1 MRGAGHQWT
10 TFALVPSHL
19 DAKGSSV
26 SFVQTGFGGVAGAVG
41 RNRFEAAFLSAFF
54 VLMSALASLFPRSG
68 DDWAWGSQTGLDR
81 LAAHF
86 HNYNGRYA
94 GDLAIIGLTRISV
107 LAPIIVGATLALT
120 IFLILDLTE
129 NRSVPGYLL
138 TVLLFFLMP
147 LETWQQSVAWLS
159 GYSNYG
165 IAGLCLLIYLRSV
178 KREWSSSSQGRDRAD
193 AVTPEP
199 EQRPGFV
206 QLAVIVCF
214 GFVVALF
221 MEHVTLYL
229 VAASVLY
236 LVWFRI
242 RFRRFSARSVA
253 WASSFLAG
261 AAVMFSN
268 GAYRAATAAST
279 LDKPVY
285 QQIHATDRPALH
297 TLVTKAGDTISSQA
311 VTHNV
316 ALNIVLILLACLLTT
331 TAGSA
336 ARRAKTAVLGLAA
349 LYFTLTMSL
358 SIVEKNLTLRPALRL
373 LSGVAALILV
383 AMLVVVPLFL
393 VTNVSRRV
401 GLLVCLASFLVLIA
415 PLVLVDPVG
424 PRCFYPTY
432 LVLLII
438 MNLLVKEVSP
448 DPDAPIMS
456 RVVTFLGVLVTGVLV
471 TNFVIYGIQH
481 HAASERLAQIRQ
493 AVDRGATA
501 VTVKRLPF
509 HSYAWIPDPSNDF
522 WAHRFKRYYD
532 LPDSLQITL
541 THS

>member
-1 MRGAGHQWT
+1 M
-10 TFALVPSHL
+10 
-19 DAKGSSV
+19 
-26 SFVQTGFGGVAGAVG
+26 SFVQTGFRGVAGAVR
-41 RNRFEAAFLSAFF
+41 RNRFEAAFLTAFF
-54 VLMSALASLFPRSG
+54 VLMSALAFLFPRSG

-107 LAPIIVGATLALT
+107 LAPILVGATLALT
-120 IFLILDLTE
+120 IFLILDLTD
-129 NRSVPGYLL
+129 NRSLPGYLL

-147 LETWQQSVAWLS
+147 LETWQQSVVWLS

-165 IAGLCLLIYLRSV
+165 IAGLCLLVYLRSV
-178 KREWSSSSQGRDRAD
+178 KREWVSGSK
-193 AVTPEP
+193 
-199 EQRPGFV
+199 QRPGIAH
-206 QLAVIVCF
+206 LALIVCF
-214 GFVVALF
+214 GFVAALF

-229 VAASVLY
+229 VAASVLF

-242 RFRRFSARSVA
+242 RFRRFSARSLA
-253 WASSFLAG
+253 WAGSFIAG

-268 GAYRAATAAST
+268 GAYRAATAASS
-279 LDKPVY
+279 LEKPVY
-285 QQIHATDRPALH
+285 QQIHATHRPPLH
-297 TLVTKAGDTISSQA
+297 TLVKKAGDTISSEA

-331 TAGSA
+331 TAGSS
-336 ARRAKTAVLGLAA
+336 ARRAKAAVLGLAA
-349 LYFTLTMSL
+349 LYLTLTTSL
-358 SIVEKNLTLRPALRL
+358 SVVENNLTLRLAWRL

-383 AMLVVVPLFL
+383 ALLVVVALSL
-393 VTNVSRRV
+393 VTDLSRRV
-401 GLLVCLASFLVLIA
+401 GVLVCLASFLVLIA

-432 LVLLII
+432 LVFLII
-438 MNLLVKEVSP
+438 MNVLVKEVSP
-448 DPDAPIMS
+448 DPDGPVMS
-456 RVVTFLGVLVTGVLV
+456 RAAPFLGVVVTGVLV
-471 TNFVIYGIQH
+471 TYFVIYGIQH

-493 AVDRGATA
+493 AEDRGATA

-509 HSYAWIPDPSNDF
+509 HSYAWIPDPSNAF
-522 WAHRFKRYYD
+522 WAHRFKVYYD